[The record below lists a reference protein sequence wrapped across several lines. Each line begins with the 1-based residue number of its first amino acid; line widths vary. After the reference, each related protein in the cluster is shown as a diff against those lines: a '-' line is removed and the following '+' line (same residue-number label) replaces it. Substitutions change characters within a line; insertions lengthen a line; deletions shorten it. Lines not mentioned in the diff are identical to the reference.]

1 MTLTLELPAEIESR
15 LSQRADDAG
24 VPIEQ
29 LATELLAWSVMDKS
43 DRDAS
48 HSAPTANGNGQKPL
62 SARQQAA
69 LDGYGKY
76 AGRGRT
82 SDDLIRERREEATM
96 EIAQAARRNAG
107 DFS

>member
-1 MTLTLELPAEIESR
+1 MTLTLELPAEIENAIAVKAQR
-15 LSQRADDAG
+15 RGVTLEKYLSD
-24 VPIEQ
+24 
-29 LATELLAWSVMDKS
+29 LAE
-43 DRDAS
+43 RDAQ
-48 HSAPTANGNGQKPL
+48 APEVLTEAPSTNDQKPL

-82 SDDLIRERREEATM
+82 SDDLIRDRREEAATEM
-96 EIAQAARRNAG
+96 AQAARRDAG

>member
-15 LSQRADDAG
+15 LEAEARTRGVAPAIVAG
-24 VPIEQ
+24 EV
-29 LATELLAWSVMDKS
+29 LGAWAHDKAAKGAT
-43 DRDAS
+43 
-48 HSAPTANGNGQKPL
+48 NGNGQKPL

-76 AGRGRT
+76 AGRSRT
-82 SDDLIRERREEATM
+82 SDDLIRERREEATLEM
-96 EIAQAARRNAG
+96 AQAARRDVGDFAG

>member
-1 MTLTLELPAEIESR
+1 MTLTLEVPETVERTFREGAKRRGVAPEKYFAELVEQAPAVV
-15 LSQRADDAG
+15 ADT
-24 VPIEQ
+24 P
-29 LATELLAWSVMDKS
+29 AT
-43 DRDAS
+43 
-48 HSAPTANGNGQKPL
+48 NGGQKPL

-82 SDDLIRERREEATM
+82 SDDLIRERREEAAM
-96 EIAQAARRNAG
+96 EMAQAARRDAG